1 MFNPAHLVESVS
13 GILHLLLLFFLSMAH
28 WSSYS
33 LLLVILTSLCIFLKR
48 YKILKPTNSFS
59 FLRTTDV
66 KSSGESDT

>member
-13 GILHLLLLFFLSMAH
+13 GILHLLLFFLSMAH

-48 YKILKPTNSFS
+48 YTILKPTNSFS